1 MLASEILSQDNEDA
15 LTMIDQLVGAR
26 NGERANRKIFE
37 KLTAALKVQSLP
49 EKDVGGRDANPFKLE
64 LQTRV

>member
-26 NGERANRKIFE
+26 NEERANRKIFE
-37 KLTAALKVQSLP
+37 KLTAALKVHVS
-49 EKDVGGRDANPFKLE
+49 
-64 LQTRV
+64 T